1 MKRKTLFIKV
11 IIIISLLLIILFLNI
26 GYNKQVKLI
35 NKEKEQYNRYILSL
49 SSIYS
54 PKKEN
59 IIPPKLLEEELNNLL
74 NYLERSDV
82 IIVDEL
88 SKVSDRT
95 SDLSLRIRKDYLL
108 NFMKYF
114 YDNDRSFN
122 IESFSFVNIDDDYLK
137 LSMVISYLYS
147 LPVSNVDSYFSESER
162 LNIRFWSD
170 EVRMIEEKK
179 LKESQQ
185 VDKQSIAVKDNVYL
199 PPDKPPV
206 VESQMREFNLQI
218 KYKGSMK
225 IGNQKYAIIE
235 YNNTDIFIKEND
247 IYKLENFVLKV
258 LKVDNEYLT
267 IEVDSKIYTYKLD
280 IL

>member
-1 MKRKTLFIKV
+1 ML
-11 IIIISLLLIILFLNI
+11 LLLIVMFLNI
-26 GYNKQVKLI
+26 GYNKNVRLI
-35 NKEKEQYNRYILSL
+35 NKEKEEYNRYILAL

-59 IIPPKLLEEELNNLL
+59 IIPAKLLKEELNNML
-74 NYLERSDV
+74 NYLESSDI

-88 SKVSDRT
+88 SEVSDKK
-95 SDLSLRIRKDYLL
+95 SALSFRIRKDYLL

-114 YDNDRSFN
+114 YDNDRCFN
-122 IESFSFVNIDDDYLK
+122 IESFSFLSIDGDYLK
-137 LSMVISYLYS
+137 LSMVIGYLYS
-147 LPVSNVDSYFSESER
+147 LPVSNLDSYFYKKEK
-162 LNIRFWSD
+162 LGIKFWSD
-170 EVRMIEEKK
+170 EVRMMEEKK

-185 VDKQSIAVKDNVYL
+185 IDEQSITVQDNVYL

-206 VESQMREFNLQI
+206 VESQVQEFNLQI
-218 KYKGSMK
+218 KYKGNMK
-225 IGNQKYAIIE
+225 MGNQKYAIIE

-258 LKVDNEYLT
+258 LRIDNEYLT
-267 IEVDSKIYTYKLD
+267 IEVDGKIYTYKLD